1 MTLLRKI
8 KLIRSGATTT
18 DSIGQSIEAEEIVR
32 EVLVEV
38 QSVNSSEFFSGQQGG
53 LSPDYRFRINSFG
66 YKGEKILEYNG
77 IRYSVYKTYESDNN
91 YIELYVEE
99 ERGTTNV

>member
-1 MTLLRKI
+1 MTLYRKI
-8 KLIRSGATTT
+8 KLISAGATTT
-18 DSIGQSIEAEEIVR
+18 DSIGQENATGEIER
-32 EVLVEV
+32 ELLVEV

-53 LSPDYRFRINSFG
+53 LAPEYRFRINSFG
-66 YKGEKILEYNG
+66 YKGERICEYNG
-77 IRYSVYKTYESDNN
+77 KIYSIYKTYESDNN